1 MLFMEKKKKS
11 NKTMI
16 LTIIIVLET
25 IVLLISLA
33 YSTFLFAFEDGKT
46 KWFEETSPDG
56 QYKVTCFTVG
66 SPLFF
71 DSQDLEVHF
80 LGTKLTNANNIN
92 DIYFKT
98 ALNNDG
104 ATLRDENY
112 SIQWLEDS
120 VKIVFRGQESGGDN
134 IYVIPYYK

>member
-56 QYKVTCFTVG
+56 QYKVICFTVG

-80 LGTKLTNANNIN
+80 SRNKVN
-92 DIYFKT
+92 
-98 ALNNDG
+98 
-104 ATLRDENY
+104 
-112 SIQWLEDS
+112 
-120 VKIVFRGQESGGDN
+120 
-134 IYVIPYYK
+134 